1 MSIRRYVSSP
11 VLWIALGLALLTHA
25 IYFALDH
32 EHYGA
37 DTPSYLIPAD
47 NLLHGQGFVNGL
59 HHPELLR
66 TPGYPLLLT
75 IFRVAPLKI
84 EHLILVQHLLC
95 VLLAV
100 AVTAIALRITGSRLA
115 AWVTAVVLSLDL
127 ATLRVAN
134 LLLTEV
140 LFTVLISLVCWIL
153 YRVTAKPAG
162 NVLACVA
169 AGLLGG
175 YAVLVRPVG
184 ILCFLPLSFCLFLA
198 LKQRALRP
206 VLVFVVFFLLLPM
219 LWASRN
225 FVEGGYFGIS
235 AIGAED
241 ILYYRAAGA
250 LAIQQPGSYTANIL
264 KINSALIQQ
273 TCPDLE
279 HEYQRNC
286 SQITD
291 AQQAAYASRK
301 GISIIRRYPLS
312 YLHSAAVSLAYLIF
326 GGGAEALSRISNFS
340 PRVAACIVLLF
351 TIPEACF
358 ALIGCWYWYRRDRSL
373 CWFLVLTI
381 AYFLVI
387 SAGGEAYSRFKVPIM
402 PMYALL
408 IGGGVV
414 RIVQWIQ
421 ESRTSRFSSENP
433 IAAQS

>member
-1 MSIRRYVSSP
+1 MSIRRYVSSH
-11 VLWIALGLALLTHA
+11 VLWIAFGLALLTHA

-32 EHYGA
+32 EHYGV
-37 DTPSYLIPAD
+37 DTPTYLIPAD
-47 NLLHGQGFVNGL
+47 NLLHGHGFVNAL
-59 HHPELLR
+59 HQPELRR
-66 TPGYPLLLT
+66 TPGYPLLLA
-75 IFRVAPLKI
+75 IFRIAPLKI
-84 EHLILVQHLLC
+84 EYLIPVQHLLC

-115 AWVTAVVLSLDL
+115 VYVTAVVLSFDL
-127 ATLRVAN
+127 ATFRVAN

-140 LFTVLISLVCWIL
+140 LFTVLISLICWTL
-153 YRVTAKPAG
+153 YRATTKPTA
-162 NVLACVA
+162 NVLAYIA
-169 AGLLGG
+169 AGLLGS

-184 ILCFLPLSFCLFLA
+184 ILYFVPLSFCLFLV
-198 LKQRALRP
+198 LKRRALRP
-206 VLVFVVFFLLLPM
+206 VLVFVVSFLLLPV
-219 LWASRN
+219 LWTTRN
-225 FVEGGYFGIS
+225 FVEGGYLGIS

-250 LAIQQPGSYTANIL
+250 LAIQQPGSYPANIL
-264 KINSALIQQ
+264 KVSGALIQQ

-279 HEYQRNC
+279 REYQRNC

-301 GISIIRRYPLS
+301 GLSMIRRYPLS
-312 YLHSAAVSLAYLIF
+312 YLHSAVVSLAYLVF

-358 ALIGCWYWYRRDRSL
+358 ALIGCWYWYRRDRAL

-408 IGGGVV
+408 IGGGVL

-421 ESRTSRFSSENP
+421 EARTSRLSSEKP
-433 IAAQS
+433 IAAQP